1 MKLCNCHLKLYFCC
15 YARQVFT
22 GIALGGITAERRGT
36 LNLNRSVGLGQP
48 VHQIAGSMAGMDRFL
63 PLWDLNDSGHSTN
76 KFH

>member
-1 MKLCNCHLKLYFCC
+1 MP
-15 YARQVFT
+15 AGFT

-36 LNLNRSVGLGQP
+36 LNLNRSVGLGSASP
-48 VHQIAGSMAGMDRFL
+48 SDRRKHGGDGQVL